1 MKGRKWLSLLI
12 SIILIG
18 FVSACG
24 TAETKDNEKDEQT
37 AEEKATDNTNK
48 ENDQNGSVDENENAS
63 ETDEE
68 NGTSNTD
75 EIGLTADE
83 EDLDLTKKD
92 VVYTGLADPHTIE
105 VKDGEEYLTL
115 QIDPDTT
122 DEWEKIA
129 EDTTVTIEYYEN
141 EHGQNILV
149 RYTVKD

>member
-1 MKGRKWLSLLI
+1 M
-12 SIILIG
+12 
-18 FVSACG
+18 
-24 TAETKDNEKDEQT
+24 
-37 AEEKATDNTNK
+37 
-48 ENDQNGSVDENENAS
+48 
-63 ETDEE
+63 
-68 NGTSNTD
+68 
-75 EIGLTADE
+75 TADE
-83 EDLDLTKKD
+83 EDLDLIKKD

>member
-1 MKGRKWLSLLI
+1 MKGRKWLSLLV
-12 SIILIG
+12 SIIFIG

-24 TAETKDNEKDEQT
+24 TAETKDNAKNEHT
-37 AEEKATDNTNK
+37 TEEKTIDSTNK
-48 ENDQNGSVDENENAS
+48 ENDKNSSVDESENS
-63 ETDEE
+63 SKTDEE
-68 NGTSNTD
+68 NGTSNTN
-75 EIGLTADE
+75 ENGSTTNV
-83 EDLDLTKKD
+83 EDLDLIKKD
-92 VVYTGLADPHTIE
+92 VIYTGLADPHTIE

-141 EHGQNILV
+141 EYGQNILV

>member
-1 MKGRKWLSLLI
+1 MKMK
-12 SIILIG
+12 
-18 FVSACG
+18 
-24 TAETKDNEKDEQT
+24 T
-37 AEEKATDNTNK
+37 
-48 ENDQNGSVDENENAS
+48 AS

-75 EIGLTADE
+75 ENGLTADE

>member
-24 TAETKDNEKDEQT
+24 TAETKDKAKNEHT
-37 AEEKATDNTNK
+37 AEEKTTDNSNK
-48 ENDQNGSVDENENAS
+48 ENDQNSSVDESENS
-63 ETDEE
+63 SKTDEE

-75 EIGLTADE
+75 ESGSTTNV
-83 EDLDLTKKD
+83 EDLDLIKKD
-92 VVYTGLADPHTIE
+92 VIYTGLADPHTIE
-105 VKDGEEYLTL
+105 VKDGQEYLTL